1 MSLDSFQTIFM
12 KKLVKMGKLRSLS
25 STWNSFQ
32 GSQIWSGW
40 KHLFNNRQSACCDDS
55 VCKSSVN
62 VVFHFPAGLV
72 HTNMKKKA
80 RRSQETHTNSVQ
92 EECEWLSHTVGSQ
105 YLLLLFFLLTNVYL
119 NHLLTANSSHCV
131 LCVRLD
137 FSALLC
143 WRCGFRYSALTVK
156 KKKISN

>member
-32 GSQIWSGW
+32 GSEIWSGW
-40 KHLFNNRQSACCDDS
+40 RHLFNNPLHCVVSMQSACCDDS
-55 VCKSSVN
+55 VYKSSVN
-62 VVFHFPAGLV
+62 VVFHFPAGLI

-92 EECEWLSHTVGSQ
+92 EECE
-105 YLLLLFFLLTNVYL
+105 
-119 NHLLTANSSHCV
+119 
-131 LCVRLD
+131 
-137 FSALLC
+137 
-143 WRCGFRYSALTVK
+143 
-156 KKKISN
+156 